1 MSEKSWK
8 ELKAKQ
14 KQKVS
19 EVMFDVICD
28 HYKEYG
34 QMPAGTDLEEL
45 AKRAFTRIQG
55 RGLGLSYETVHDVFM
70 RKQARFAERIEKN
83 GLPEP
88 PKPKVKKTEAE
99 KLALKRAARK
109 RKRRRKR
116 HRSRCCRNRMT
127 VSSISPDIPPGALPM
142 ASPGRNWNKNS
153 HNIIM
158 NRKADKDFAS
168 LPAFFFSPTK
178 ED

>member
-19 EVMFDVICD
+19 EVMFDVVCD

-55 RGLGLSYETVHDVFM
+55 RGLGLSYETAHDVFM

-99 KLALKRAARK
+99 KLALKRTARK
-109 RKRRRKR
+109 RKKAKKAAQEPVLPEQDDRFFYIAGYT
-116 HRSRCCRNRMT
+116 SG
-127 VSSISPDIPPGALPM
+127 GAPYGVTWEEMGLEP
-142 ASPGRNWNKNS
+142 WEE
-153 HNIIM
+153 
-158 NRKADKDFAS
+158 
-168 LPAFFFSPTK
+168 L
-178 ED
+178 E

>member
-99 KLALKRAARK
+99 KLALKCAARK
-109 RKRRRKR
+109 RKKAKKAVQEPVLPEQDDRFFYIAGYT
-116 HRSRCCRNRMT
+116 SG
-127 VSSISPDIPPGALPM
+127 GAPYGVTWEEMGLEP
-142 ASPGRNWNKNS
+142 WEE
-153 HNIIM
+153 
-158 NRKADKDFAS
+158 
-168 LPAFFFSPTK
+168 L
-178 ED
+178 E

>member
-109 RKRRRKR
+109 RKKAKKAAQEPVLPEQDDRFFYIAGYT
-116 HRSRCCRNRMT
+116 SG
-127 VSSISPDIPPGALPM
+127 GAPYGVTWEEL
-142 ASPGRNWNKNS
+142 
-153 HNIIM
+153 
-158 NRKADKDFAS
+158 
-168 LPAFFFSPTK
+168 
-178 ED
+178 E

>member
-19 EVMFDVICD
+19 EVMFDVVCD

-70 RKQARFAERIEKN
+70 RKQARFAERIERN

-109 RKRRRKR
+109 RKKAKKAAQEPVLLEQDDRFFYIAGYT
-116 HRSRCCRNRMT
+116 SG
-127 VSSISPDIPPGALPM
+127 GAPYGATWEEMGLEP
-142 ASPGRNWNKNS
+142 WEE
-153 HNIIM
+153 
-158 NRKADKDFAS
+158 
-168 LPAFFFSPTK
+168 L
-178 ED
+178 E